1 MENARVLV
9 VGGHGKVA
17 LHLLRLLV
25 ESGHQVSA
33 VFRNPEHAAEI
44 AESGAD
50 PVVADVERLDAGEL
64 AALFRGH
71 DAIVWSAGAG
81 GGSPER
87 TYAVDRD
94 AAIRS
99 MDAAELAGIRRYV
112 MVSYFGSQ
120 IDHGVPE
127 DSGFFPYAEA
137 KAAADAHLERTDLD
151 WTILGPSR
159 LTLDPATGRIET
171 ASQGAT
177 AGSVSRADVAAVIAR
192 TLVEPATIRRTIRFN
207 AGATAIADALSESDL
222 A

>member
-1 MENARVLV
+1 MCIRD
-9 VGGHGKVA
+9 
-17 LHLLRLLV
+17 R
-25 ESGHQVSA
+25 
-33 VFRNPEHAAEI
+33 FRNPAHHAEI

-50 PVVADVERLDAGEL
+50 PVVADVERLTVEEL
-64 AALFRGH
+64 AELFRGH

-81 GGSPER
+81 GGDPAR

-99 MDAAELAGIRRYV
+99 MDAAALAGVRRYV

-127 DSGFFPYAEA
+127 DSAFFPYAEA
-137 KAAADAHLERTDLD
+137 KASADAHLERTDLD

-159 LTLDPATGRIET
+159 LTSDPATGRIET
-171 ASQGAT
+171 ANQGAT
-177 AGSVSRADVAAVIAR
+177 SGSVSRADVAAVVAR
-192 TLVEPATIRRTIRFN
+192 ALREPATIRRTIRFN
-207 AGATAIADALSESDL
+207 AGATAIADALSEDDL

>member
-17 LHLLRLLV
+17 LLLLPLLV
-25 ESGHQVSA
+25 ESGHQVGA
-33 VFRNPEHAAEI
+33 VFRNPAHRDEVAET
-44 AESGAD
+44 GAD
-50 PVVADVERLDAGEL
+50 PLVADVEKLGVEEL
-64 AALFRGH
+64 AELFRGH

-81 GGSPER
+81 GGSPAR

-99 MDAAELAGIRRYV
+99 MEATARAGIRRFV

-120 IDHGVPE
+120 IDHGIPE

-137 KAAADAHLERTDLD
+137 KAAADAYLERTELD

-159 LTLDPATGRIET
+159 LTSDLPTGRIET
-171 ASQGAT
+171 ANTGAT
-177 AGSVSRADVAAVIAR
+177 SGSVSRADVAAVVAR
-192 TLVEPATIRRTIRFN
+192 TLVEPATIGRTIRFN